1 MRVILNDDLEWSRG
15 KRSAHAAHAVL
26 HKYGIRYTHA
36 IRVLNAKPRDIPEL
50 GKALGERVAYRFDS
64 ESDALVIHV
73 AVRKTENRDV
83 TALQAS
89 YAALD
94 YYRVEDIHIEVGGGT
109 ESEVRGCMTVIRD
122 AGRTELEPGTVTAG
136 VV

>member
-1 MRVILNDDLEWSRG
+1 MGFIDGR
-15 KRSAHAAHAVL
+15 
-26 HKYGIRYTHA
+26 
-36 IRVLNAKPRDIPEL
+36 RVLDAFRQGTQHTVLDQ
-50 GKALGERVAYRFDS
+50 RVAYRFDA
-64 ESDALVIHV
+64 ESDALVIHI